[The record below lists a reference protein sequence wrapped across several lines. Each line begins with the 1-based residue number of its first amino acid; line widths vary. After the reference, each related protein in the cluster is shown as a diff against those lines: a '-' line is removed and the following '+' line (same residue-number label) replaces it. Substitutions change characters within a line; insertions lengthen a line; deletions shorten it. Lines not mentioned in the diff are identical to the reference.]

1 MVLIQLHQTK
11 KKRRRMSVEDMIYS
25 VVEGHLR
32 ETSLG
37 GMPAMIVDVSSYGD
51 KQFVNVRPQISR
63 LLETGEVIS
72 NDEITIYDVPV
83 IWPSSG
89 GALFSCPLEVG
100 NTVWL
105 SFSQRN
111 LEDWLYSDGTQEV
124 SPGDSRHFSMTD
136 AVAIPGLYTALSNLK
151 PSTENVEIKWGDKL
165 ISMKPSGEVS
175 VSNASGS
182 YTLKSDGNIELK
194 PAATVTVI
202 GNVEVQGTVTASVDV
217 VGGGKSLKTHTHIG
231 SPTAPSGAI
240 SNTGAPV

>member
-1 MVLIQLHQTK
+1 
-11 KKRRRMSVEDMIYS
+11 MSVEDIIYS

-83 IWPSSG
+83 IWPSGG
-89 GALFSCPLEVG
+89 GAMLSFPLKVG
-100 NTVWL
+100 DTVWL

-124 SPGDSRHFSMTD
+124 IPGDSRHFSMTD

-151 PSTENVEIKWGDKL
+151 PSTENVEIKFGNHL
-165 ISMKPSGEVS
+165 ISLRPSGELYIT
-175 VSNASGS
+175 NGGAEIKLNPSG
-182 YTLKSDGNIELK
+182 TITANGATITPDGNVITANGTNLDQFYADYLAHVHPAK
-194 PAATVTVI
+194 PP
-202 GNVEVQGTVTASVDV
+202 S
-217 VGGGKSLKTHTHIG
+217 
-231 SPTAPSGAI
+231 SPSDFSDP
-240 SNTGAPV
+240 PV

>member
-1 MVLIQLHQTK
+1 
-11 KKRRRMSVEDMIYS
+11 MSVEDIIYS

-83 IWPSSG
+83 IWPSGG
-89 GALFSCPLEVG
+89 GAMLSFPLKVG
-100 NTVWL
+100 DTVWL

-124 SPGDSRHFSMTD
+124 IPGDSRHFSMTD
-136 AVAIPGLYTALSNLK
+136 AVAKPCLYTALSNLH
-151 PSTENVEIKWGDKL
+151 PSTDNVELKWNDTL

-175 VSNASGS
+175 TSNASGS
-182 YTLKSDGNIELK
+182 YTLKSDGNIYLK
-194 PAATVTVI
+194 PASTVTVI
-202 GNVEVQGTVTASVDV
+202 GNVEVQGTIHATQNISSDTDV
-217 VGGGKSLKTHTHIG
+217 LSAGISGKNHNHIG
-231 SPTAPSGAI
+231 SPTAPSGPV

>member
-1 MVLIQLHQTK
+1 
-11 KKRRRMSVEDMIYS
+11 MSLEDIIYS
-25 VVEGHLR
+25 SIEGHLR

-83 IWPSSG
+83 IWPSGG
-89 GALFSCPLEVG
+89 GAMLSFPLKVG
-100 NTVWL
+100 DTVWL

-124 SPGDSRHFSMTD
+124 IPGDSRHFSMTD

-151 PSTENVEIKWGDKL
+151 PSTSNLELKWDNKRL
-165 ISMKPSGEVS
+165 SFKPSDEVELTNGS
-175 VSNASGS
+175 ANVKLNADG
-182 YTLKSDGNIELK
+182 TITANGATITPDGNVITANGTNLDQFYQ
-194 PAATVTVI
+194 TYLDHVHGGVT
-202 GNVEVQGTVTASVDV
+202 S
-217 VGGGKSLKTHTHIG
+217 GG
-231 SPTAPSGAI
+231 

>member
-1 MVLIQLHQTK
+1 
-11 KKRRRMSVEDMIYS
+11 MSLEDIIYS
-25 VVEGHLR
+25 SIEGHLR

-83 IWPSSG
+83 IWPSGG
-89 GALFSCPLEVG
+89 GAMLSFPLKVG
-100 NTVWL
+100 DTVWL

-124 SPGDSRHFSMTD
+124 IPGDSRHFSMTD

-151 PSTENVEIKWGDKL
+151 PSTENVEIKFGNHL
-165 ISMKPSGEVS
+165 ISLRPSGELYVT
-175 VSNASGS
+175 NGGAEIKLNPSG
-182 YTLKSDGNIELK
+182 TITANG
-194 PAATVTVI
+194 ATITTN
-202 GNVEVQGTVTASVDV
+202 GNVITANGTNLDQFYAAYLAHVHPAKPPS
-217 VGGGKSLKTHTHIG
+217 
-231 SPTAPSGAI
+231 SPSDFSGP
-240 SNTGAPV
+240 PV

>member
-1 MVLIQLHQTK
+1 
-11 KKRRRMSVEDMIYS
+11 MSVEDIIYS

-83 IWPSSG
+83 IWPSGG
-89 GALFSCPLEVG
+89 GAMLSFPLKVG
-100 NTVWL
+100 DTVWL

-124 SPGDSRHFSMTD
+124 IPGDSRHFSMTD

-151 PSTENVEIKWGDKL
+151 PSTENVEIKFGNHL
-165 ISMKPSGEVS
+165 ISLRPSGELYVT
-175 VSNASGS
+175 NGGAKI
-182 YTLKSDGNIELK
+182 TLKPDGNIEID
-194 PAATVTVI
+194 PSATLTI
-202 GNVEVQGTVTASVDV
+202 LGNVEVQGTIHATQNISSDTDV
-217 VGGGKSLKTHTHIG
+217 LSAGISGKNHNHIG
-231 SPTAPSGAI
+231 SPTAPSGPV

>member
-1 MVLIQLHQTK
+1 
-11 KKRRRMSVEDMIYS
+11 MSVEDIIYS

-83 IWPSSG
+83 IWPSGG
-89 GALFSCPLEVG
+89 GAMLSFPLKVG
-100 NTVWL
+100 DTVWL

-124 SPGDSRHFSMTD
+124 IPGDSRHFSMTD

-151 PSTENVEIKWGDKL
+151 PSTENVEIKFGNHL
-165 ISMKPSGEVS
+165 ISLRPSGELYVT
-175 VSNASGS
+175 NGGAEIKLNPSG
-182 YTLKSDGNIELK
+182 TITANG
-194 PAATVTVI
+194 ATITTN
-202 GNVEVQGTVTASVDV
+202 GNVITANGTNLDQFYQDYLIHVHPAKPPS
-217 VGGGKSLKTHTHIG
+217 
-231 SPTAPSGAI
+231 SPSDFSGP
-240 SNTGAPV
+240 PV